1 MIIIHA
7 LFKVKPEQREGFL
20 VETKPLIAGSKGEEG
35 NISYNLFED
44 VSNPNTFIVVEEWKN
59 EEAVKIHNQ
68 EPHFRAFGEKS
79 GEFLLEPMKV
89 TTYRGEEVK

>member
-7 LFKVKPEQREGFL
+7 LFKVSPAQREGFL
-20 VETKPLIAGSKGEEG
+20 VETKPLIAGSKAEVG

-44 VSNPNTFIVVEEWKN
+44 VSDPNTFIMVEEWKD
-59 EEAVKIHNQ
+59 EEAVHIHNQ

-79 GEFLLEPMKV
+79 GEFLSEPMKV
-89 TTYRGEEVK
+89 TIYRAEVK